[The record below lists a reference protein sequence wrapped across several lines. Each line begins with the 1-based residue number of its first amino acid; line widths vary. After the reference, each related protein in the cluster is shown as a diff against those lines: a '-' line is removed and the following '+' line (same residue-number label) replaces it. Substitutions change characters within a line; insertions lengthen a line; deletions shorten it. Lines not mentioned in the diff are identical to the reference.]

1 MVKQKKVTLQYLQT
15 RTWTCPSNNYFDLS
29 LPIGWRAEIVNN
41 GNLPSREEHV
51 FAFQEAT
58 DPQDSK
64 TKFSYLKTEGK
75 MELKEVFVT
84 GYGNSH
90 ETATCRT
97 WDGREPLQKCRFPFK
112 VQVKVNKFF

>member
-1 MVKQKKVTLQYLQT
+1 M
-15 RTWTCPSNNYFDLS
+15 
-29 LPIGWRAEIVNN
+29 NN

-58 DPQDSK
+58 DPQGSK

-84 GYGNSH
+84 GYGISH
-90 ETATCRT
+90 ETHTCRT
-97 WDGREPLQKCRFPFK
+97 WDGREPLQKCKFPFK
-112 VQVKVNKFF
+112 VQVKVKKFF

>member
-1 MVKQKKVTLQYLQT
+1 M
-15 RTWTCPSNNYFDLS
+15 
-29 LPIGWRAEIVNN
+29 NN
-41 GNLPSREEHV
+41 GNLPSRDEHV

-112 VQVKVNKFF
+112 VHEKGCNTKSLACRD